1 MKLWRKLAKK
11 VPSGDWSATTNIH
24 TGEVVG
30 REQIMKRNGREIAY
44 QLRMSE
50 QFSKLQPR
58 TTDLLDALFH
68 RAGLKFVM
76 SKKEE
81 AKLAEMI
88 ASVSK
93 ETADETK

>member
-1 MKLWRKLAKK
+1 MKLWRKQAKK
-11 VPSGDWSATTNIH
+11 TKD
-24 TGEVVG
+24 
-30 REQIMKRNGREIAY
+30 KNGREISRNGRQIRY
-44 QLRMSE
+44 ESFIGESML
-50 QFSKLQPR
+50 KLQPR
-58 TTDLLDALFH
+58 TYPLLDALIE
-68 RAGLKFVM
+68 RAGIKFVM

>member
-30 REQIMKRNGREIAY
+30 RDPVMKRNGREIAY
-44 QLRMSE
+44 RLRMNE
-50 QFSKLQPR
+50 TMAKTMTKTYP
-58 TTDLLDALFH
+58 LLDALIE
-68 RAGLKFVM
+68 RAGIKFVM

-93 ETADETK
+93 ETTDETK

>member
-1 MKLWRKLAKK
+1 MKLWRKQAKK
-11 VPSGDWSATTNIH
+11 NPV
-24 TGEVVG
+24 TG
-30 REQIMKRNGREIAY
+30 QRNGRQIRY
-44 QLRMSE
+44 QGFMSE
-50 QFSKLQPR
+50 QILKLQPR
-58 TTDLLDALFH
+58 TYPLLDALFE
-68 RAGLKFVM
+68 RSGIKFVM